1 LEWPLRLLAQTG
13 VIATHTKGYQQM
25 NANITG
31 ATQSTTQEPY
41 TTGSVT
47 SRDGTTIGYRQ
58 LGHGPG
64 IVALHGAMESAK
76 SHMQLAEALAG
87 SFTVYLPDRRGRGM
101 SGPYGPSYSMQRE
114 VEDLDALLTK
124 AGSQRVFGVSAGG
137 LIALQAALT
146 LPVIQKVAVYEPA
159 LIVNHSI
166 STAFLP
172 RYDREIAEGAIPAAL
187 VSGMLG
193 AQMGP
198 SFLRVMPRWL
208 LEAFTKQ
215 GMKSEDK
222 TAKPGDVTMRS
233 LAPTLHYDFQLV
245 TEMAEQVERFR
256 ALHIDTLL
264 LGGSKSPAYLKQ
276 ALDALEQVIPQARRV
291 EFPGLDHGGS
301 SDLGPTNRDGDPK
314 RVAQELL
321 RFFA

>member
-1 LEWPLRLLAQTG
+1 M
-13 VIATHTKGYQQM
+13 ATTSSR
-25 NANITG
+25 AN
-31 ATQSTTQEPY
+31 QS
-41 TTGSVT
+41 SVT
-47 SRDGTTIGYRQ
+47 TPAQFVTDTVTSKDGATIGYRQ

-76 SHMQLAEALAG
+76 SHMQLAEALAD
-87 SFTVYLPDRRGRGM
+87 SFTVYLPDRRGRGL
-101 SGPYGPSYSMQRE
+101 SGPYGADYSMQRE

-124 AGSQRVFGVSAGG
+124 TGAQRVFGVSAGG

-146 LPVIQKVAVYEPA
+146 VPAIQKVAVYEPA

-172 RYDREIAEGAIPAAL
+172 RYDREIAEGNIPAAL
-187 VSGMLG
+187 VTGMLG

-208 LEAFTKQ
+208 LETFTRQ
-215 GMKSEDK
+215 GMKQEDK
-222 TAKPGDVTMRS
+222 TTREGDVTMRS
-233 LAPTLHYDFQLV
+233 LAPTLHGDFQLV
-245 TEMAEQVERFR
+245 VEMAEQAERFR
-256 ALHIDTLL
+256 ALRAETLL
-264 LGGSKSPAYLKQ
+264 LGGSKSPAYLKK
-276 ALDALEQVIPQARRV
+276 ALDTLEQTIPQARRV

-301 SDLGPTNRDGDPK
+301 SDLGPTNRNGDPQQ
-314 RVAQELL
+314 VAQELQ